1 MNGLN
6 PRQEAFAQLLAAKR
20 LSASEAYSEA
30 YKLPK
35 GPTTEVNGSK
45 LLRNTKVAERVEEIE
60 MDMQQVYQDE
70 ARNAFNT
77 VRDLMINANTPPNV
91 RLQAAKD
98 IQDRAGLG
106 ATHRIETT
114 KKLDINKTSLSDS
127 EVEEMQRLLDAEK
140 AKRLVTQ

>member
-1 MNGLN
+1 
-6 PRQEAFAQLLAAKR
+6 
-20 LSASEAYSEA
+20 
-30 YKLPK
+30 
-35 GPTTEVNGSK
+35 
-45 LLRNTKVAERVEEIE
+45 

-114 KKLDINKTSLSDS
+114 KKLDMNKTSLSDS